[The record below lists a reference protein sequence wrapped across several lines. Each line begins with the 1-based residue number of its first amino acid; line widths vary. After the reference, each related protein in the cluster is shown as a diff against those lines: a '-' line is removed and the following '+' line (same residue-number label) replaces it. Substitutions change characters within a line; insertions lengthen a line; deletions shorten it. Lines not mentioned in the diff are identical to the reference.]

1 MTTHTTEVLPAG
13 AAQKTPAQRIRFR
26 HEHVHRIESVRRAA

>member
-1 MTTHTTEVLPAG
+1 MTTYTTEVLPAG
-13 AAQKTPAQRIRFR
+13 AAQTPAQRIRFR